1 MELKVFSKEQLMD
14 FLTNGIPMPE
24 TAYLNKDTINFYFE
38 ELEGFINT
46 AENEYLARAE
56 NTAELIVAF
65 DEKDYIVMR
74 VIGTKLVF
82 FMTPEVGSQIEAM
95 SSIEAENII
104 GLVYGVVVY
113 NEKWNEVS
121 ELANKILDSAKTDG
135 KPIKMNSIEMEH
147 LKEFITNNKKYK

>member
-1 MELKVFSKEQLMD
+1 MELKVFKKEQLMD
-14 FLTNGIPMPE
+14 FLTDGIPLPE

-38 ELEGFINT
+38 ELESFINL

-74 VIGTKLVF
+74 VIGTNLVF
-82 FMTPEVGSQIEAM
+82 FMTPEAGSRIDTM
-95 SSIEAENII
+95 SPTEAENII
-104 GLVYGVVVY
+104 GLVYGVIVY

-121 ELANKILDSAKTDG
+121 ELANQILDSAKGDG
-135 KPIKMNSIEMEH
+135 KPIKINSIEMEH